1 MLELPPL
8 IAHKS
13 NRSNIL
19 LYSSS
24 FINFMARG
32 KWRSFTDDRLN
43 CYLHLIAILHS
54 NIQGIYSIMNYITYI
69 MINIQLNRRYFLT
82 TCSSN
87 NSLILFAMIISI
99 YRTPQPSSF
108 HVNNS
113 KTTTSRAFYTI
124 NMEKPRQIVYS
135 LLL

>member
-1 MLELPPL
+1 MLDLPPL

-32 KWRSFTDDRLN
+32 KCRSFTDDRLN
-43 CYLHLIAILHS
+43 CYLHLIVILHS

-69 MINIQLNRRYFLT
+69 NRRYFLT

-124 NMEKPRQIVYS
+124 NMEKPRQIVYR